1 MITSSPLIQSL
12 LASRDDVCHHNPEE
26 VNNLRA
32 KEQECLHLLK
42 RCNNMEEFK
51 QVHAKFIKLSLFS
64 SSASSVLSTC
74 ARSGWENSMS
84 YAASIFRGIDDP
96 RTFDYNTMIRGYVN
110 ETCFEEAL
118 CVYSEMMVA
127 EERVEPDNFTYPFL
141 LKACARLKSV
151 SEGKQIHGQVLKLG
165 FGGDVFVQNGLIS
178 MYGRCGEMS
187 LSSAVFE
194 RMESKTAASWSSMV
208 SARAGAG
215 MWSDCLMLFRGMCRE
230 TTGLKA
236 EESGMVSALTACANT
251 GALGLG
257 MSIHGYL
264 LRNINELNNVAVG
277 TSLVDMYAKCGR
289 LDKALR
295 VFKKMESRNGLSYS
309 AMISGLALHG
319 EGEAAL
325 RMFSEMREEGVECDG
340 VVYVSVLNACSHS
353 GLVEEGRRVFE
364 EMLREG
370 KVEPSA
376 EHYGCLVDLLGRA
389 GLLEEALE
397 IIQKSMPNDV
407 VWRSFL
413 SSCRVH
419 QNVELGKIAAR
430 ELIKLSSHNP
440 GDYLVISNMYAQAQ
454 MWEDVARVRTE
465 MANKC
470 GLKQTPG
477 FSIVEVKGKT
487 HRFVS
492 QDRFHPQCKEMYKM
506 LHQMEWQ
513 LKFEGYSPDLTQVLL
528 NVDDEE
534 EKRERLKGHSQK
546 VALAFALLYTPP
558 GSIIRIARNLR
569 MCSDCHTYTKKI
581 SMIYEREIVVRD
593 RNRFHLFKAGTCSCK
608 DYW

>member
-12 LASRDDVCHHNPEE
+12 LASRDDVINNPE
-26 VNNLRA
+26 VNSFRA
-32 KEQECLHLLK
+32 KEQECLYLLK
-42 RCNNMEEFK
+42 RCNNIEEFK

-64 SSASSVLSTC
+64 SSPFSASSVLATC
-74 ARSGWENSMS
+74 AHSGWENSMN

-96 RTFDYNTMIRGYVN
+96 CTFDYNTMIRGYVN
-110 ETCFEEAL
+110 ETSFEDAL
-118 CVYSEMMVA
+118 CVYSEMV
-127 EERVEPDNFTYPFL
+127 EEGVEPDNFTYPFV
-141 LKACARLKSV
+141 LKACTRLKSV
-151 SEGKQIHGQVLKLG
+151 REGKQIHGHVFKLG
-165 FGGDVFVQNGLIS
+165 FEADVFVQNSLIN
-178 MYGRCGEMS
+178 MYGRCGEMT

-208 SARAGAG
+208 SARAGVG
-215 MWSDCLMLFRGMCRE
+215 MWSDCLMLFREMCRE
-230 TTGLKA
+230 TGLKA
-236 EESGMVSALTACANT
+236 EESGMVSALSACANT
-251 GALGLG
+251 GALDLG
-257 MSIHGYL
+257 MSIHAYL
-264 LRNINELNNVAVG
+264 LRNISQLNIAVK
-277 TSLVDMYAKCGR
+277 TSLVDMYAKCGC

-295 VFKKMESRNGLSYS
+295 IFKKMESRNSLTYS

-325 RMFSEMREEGVECDG
+325 RMFSEMIEQGIESDH

-353 GLVEEGRRVFE
+353 GLVKEGRRVFE
-364 EMLREG
+364 DMLKEG
-370 KVEPSA
+370 KVEPTA

-397 IIQKSMPNDV
+397 TIQNMAVEHNDV

-419 QNVELGKIAAR
+419 ENVELGKVAAR
-430 ELIKLSSHNP
+430 ELVKLSSHNP

-465 MANKC
+465 MANK

-492 QDRFHPQCKEMYKM
+492 QDRFHPQCKKIYKM

-513 LKFEGYSPDLTQVLL
+513 LKFEGYTPDVTQVLL
-528 NVDDEE
+528 SVDEE
-534 EKRERLKGHSQK
+534 EKRERLKGHSLK

-593 RNRFHLFKAGTCSCK
+593 RNRFHLFKGGTCSCK

>member
-12 LASRDDVCHHNPEE
+12 LASRDDVNHNPE
-26 VNNLRA
+26 VNSFRA
-32 KEQECLHLLK
+32 KEQECLYLLK
-42 RCNNMEEFK
+42 RCNNIEEFK

-64 SSASSVLSTC
+64 SSPFSASSVLATC
-74 ARSGWENSMS
+74 AHSGWENSMN

-96 RTFDYNTMIRGYVN
+96 CTFDYNTMIRGYVN
-110 ETCFEEAL
+110 ETSFEEAL
-118 CVYSEMMVA
+118 CVYSEMV
-127 EERVEPDNFTYPFL
+127 EEGVEPDNFTYPFV
-141 LKACARLKSV
+141 LKACTRLKSV
-151 SEGKQIHGQVLKLG
+151 REGKQIHGHVFKLG
-165 FGGDVFVQNGLIS
+165 FEADVFVQNSLIN
-178 MYGRCGEMS
+178 MYGRCGEMT

-208 SARAGAG
+208 SARAGVG
-215 MWSDCLMLFRGMCRE
+215 MWSDCLMLFREMCRE
-230 TTGLKA
+230 TGLKA
-236 EESGMVSALTACANT
+236 EESGMVSALSACANT
-251 GALGLG
+251 GALDLG
-257 MSIHGYL
+257 MSIHAYL
-264 LRNINELNNVAVG
+264 LRNINELNIAVK
-277 TSLVDMYAKCGR
+277 TSLVDMYAKCGC

-295 VFKKMESRNGLSYS
+295 IFKKMESRNSLTYS

-325 RMFSEMREEGVECDG
+325 RMFSEMIEQGIESDH

-353 GLVEEGRRVFE
+353 GLIKEGRRVFE
-364 EMLREG
+364 DMLKEG
-370 KVEPSA
+370 KVEPTA

-397 IIQKSMPNDV
+397 TIQNMAVEQNDV

-419 QNVELGKIAAR
+419 ENVELGKVAAR

-465 MANKC
+465 MANK

-492 QDRFHPQCKEMYKM
+492 QDRFHPQCKKIYKM

-513 LKFEGYSPDLTQVLL
+513 LKFEGYTPDVTQVLL
-528 NVDDEE
+528 SVDEE
-534 EKRERLKGHSQK
+534 EKRERLKGHSLK

-593 RNRFHLFKAGTCSCK
+593 RNRFHLFKGGTCSCK

>member
-12 LASRDDVCHHNPEE
+12 LASRDDVIHNPE
-26 VNNLRA
+26 VNSFRA
-32 KEQECLHLLK
+32 KEQECLYLLK
-42 RCNNMEEFK
+42 RCNNIEEFK

-64 SSASSVLSTC
+64 SSPFSASSVLATC
-74 ARSGWENSMS
+74 AHSGWENSMN

-96 RTFDYNTMIRGYVN
+96 CTFDYNTMIRGYVN
-110 ETCFEEAL
+110 ETSFEEAL
-118 CVYSEMMVA
+118 CVYSEMV
-127 EERVEPDNFTYPFL
+127 EEGVEPDNFTYPFV
-141 LKACARLKSV
+141 LKACTRLKSV
-151 SEGKQIHGQVLKLG
+151 REGKQIHGHVFKLG
-165 FGGDVFVQNGLIS
+165 FEAHVFVQNSLIN
-178 MYGRCGEMS
+178 MYGRCGETA

-194 RMESKTAASWSSMV
+194 KLESKTAASWSSMV
-208 SARAGAG
+208 SARAGVG
-215 MWSDCLMLFRGMCRE
+215 MWSDCLMLFREMCRE
-230 TTGLKA
+230 TGLKA
-236 EESGMVSALTACANT
+236 EESGMVSALSACANT
-251 GALGLG
+251 GALDLG
-257 MSIHGYL
+257 MSIHAYL
-264 LRNINELNNVAVG
+264 LRNINELNIAVK
-277 TSLVDMYAKCGR
+277 TSLVDMYAKCGC

-295 VFKKMESRNGLSYS
+295 IFKKMESRNSLTYS

-325 RMFSEMREEGVECDG
+325 RMFSEMIEQGIESDH

-353 GLVEEGRRVFE
+353 GLVKEGRRVFE
-364 EMLREG
+364 DMLKEG
-370 KVEPSA
+370 KVEPTA

-397 IIQKSMPNDV
+397 TIQNMAVEHNDV

-419 QNVELGKIAAR
+419 ENVELGKVAAR

-465 MANKC
+465 MANK

-492 QDRFHPQCKEMYKM
+492 QDRFHPQCKKIYKM

-513 LKFEGYSPDLTQVLL
+513 LKFEGYTPDVTQVLL
-528 NVDDEE
+528 NVDEE
-534 EKRERLKGHSQK
+534 EKRERLKGHSLK

-593 RNRFHLFKAGTCSCK
+593 RNRFHLFKGGTCSCK

>member
-1 MITSSPLIQSL
+1 MITSSPLLQSL
-12 LASRDDVCHHNPEE
+12 LPSRDDVIHNPE
-26 VNNLRA
+26 VNNFRA
-32 KEQECLHLLK
+32 KEQECLYLLK
-42 RCNNMEEFK
+42 RCNNIEEFK

-64 SSASSVLSTC
+64 SSPFSASSVLSTC
-74 ARSGWENSMS
+74 AHSGWENSMN

-96 RTFDYNTMIRGYVN
+96 CTFDYNTMIRGYVN
-110 ETCFEEAL
+110 ETSFEEAL
-118 CVYSEMMVA
+118 CVYNEMVK
-127 EERVEPDNFTYPFL
+127 EGIEPDNFTYPFL
-141 LKACARLKSV
+141 LKACTCLKSV
-151 SEGKQIHGQVLKLG
+151 RDGKQIHGHVFKLG
-165 FGGDVFVQNGLIS
+165 FEADVFVQNSLIN
-178 MYGRCGEMS
+178 MYGRCGEMA

-194 RMESKTAASWSSMV
+194 RMEAKTAASWSSMV
-208 SARAGAG
+208 SARAGMG
-215 MWSDCLMLFRGMCRE
+215 MWSDCLMLFREMCRE
-230 TTGLKA
+230 TGLKV
-236 EESGMVSALTACANT
+236 EESGMVSALSACANT
-251 GALGLG
+251 GALDLG

-264 LRNINELNNVAVG
+264 LRNINELNIAVQ
-277 TSLVDMYAKCGR
+277 TSLVDMYAKCGW

-295 VFKKMESRNGLSYS
+295 IFKKMESRNSLTYS

-325 RMFSEMREEGVECDG
+325 SIFSDMIEEGIESDH

-353 GLVEEGRRVFE
+353 GLVKEGRRVFE
-364 EMLREG
+364 EMLKEG
-370 KVEPSA
+370 KVEPTA

-397 IIQKSMPNDV
+397 TIQNMPIEQNDV

-430 ELIKLSSHNP
+430 ELIKLNSHNA
-440 GDYLVISNMYAQAQ
+440 GDYLVISNMFAQAQ

-465 MANKC
+465 MANKS
-470 GLKQTPG
+470 LKQTPG

-492 QDRFHPQCKEMYKM
+492 QDRFHPQCKEIYKM

-513 LKFEGYSPDLTQVLL
+513 LKFEGYSPDVTQVLL
-528 NVDDEE
+528 NVDEE

-546 VALAFALLYTPP
+546 VALAFALLYTPA

-593 RNRFHLFKAGTCSCK
+593 RNRFHLFKGGTCSCK
-608 DYW
+608 DSW

>member
-12 LASRDDVCHHNPEE
+12 LASRDDVIHNPE
-26 VNNLRA
+26 VNSFRA
-32 KEQECLHLLK
+32 KEQECLYLLK
-42 RCNNMEEFK
+42 RCNNIEEFK

-64 SSASSVLSTC
+64 SSPFSASSVLATC
-74 ARSGWENSMS
+74 AHSGWENSMN

-96 RTFDYNTMIRGYVN
+96 CTFDYNTMIRGYVN
-110 ETCFEEAL
+110 ETSFEEAL
-118 CVYSEMMVA
+118 CVYSEMV
-127 EERVEPDNFTYPFL
+127 EEGVEPDNFTYPFV
-141 LKACARLKSV
+141 LKACTRLKSV
-151 SEGKQIHGQVLKLG
+151 REGKQIHGHVFKLG
-165 FGGDVFVQNGLIS
+165 FEADVFVQNSLIN
-178 MYGRCGEMS
+178 MYGRCGEMT

-208 SARAGAG
+208 SARAGVG
-215 MWSDCLMLFRGMCRE
+215 MWSDCLMLFREMCRE
-230 TTGLKA
+230 TGLKA
-236 EESGMVSALTACANT
+236 EESGMVSALSACANT
-251 GALGLG
+251 GALDLG
-257 MSIHGYL
+257 MSIHAYL
-264 LRNINELNNVAVG
+264 LRNISELNIAVK
-277 TSLVDMYAKCGR
+277 TSLVDMYAKCGC

-295 VFKKMESRNGLSYS
+295 IFKKMESRNSLTYS

-325 RMFSEMREEGVECDG
+325 RMFSEMIEQGIESDH

-353 GLVEEGRRVFE
+353 GLVKEGRRVFE
-364 EMLREG
+364 DMLKEG
-370 KVEPSA
+370 KVEPTA
-376 EHYGCLVDLLGRA
+376 EHYGRLVDLLGRA

-397 IIQKSMPNDV
+397 TIQNMAVEQNDV

-419 QNVELGKIAAR
+419 ENVELGKVAAR

-465 MANKC
+465 MANK

-492 QDRFHPQCKEMYKM
+492 QDRFHPQCKKIYKM

-513 LKFEGYSPDLTQVLL
+513 LKFEGYTPDVTQVLL
-528 NVDDEE
+528 SVDEE
-534 EKRERLKGHSQK
+534 EKRERLKGHSLK

-593 RNRFHLFKAGTCSCK
+593 RNRFHLFKGGTCSCK

>member
-12 LASRDDVCHHNPEE
+12 LASRDDVNHNPE
-26 VNNLRA
+26 VNSFRA
-32 KEQECLHLLK
+32 KEQECLYLLK
-42 RCNNMEEFK
+42 RCNNIEEFK

-64 SSASSVLSTC
+64 SSPFSASSVLATC
-74 ARSGWENSMS
+74 AHSGWENSMN

-96 RTFDYNTMIRGYVN
+96 CTFDYNTMIRGYVN
-110 ETCFEEAL
+110 ETSFEEAL
-118 CVYSEMMVA
+118 CVYSEMV
-127 EERVEPDNFTYPFL
+127 EEGVEPDNFTYPFV
-141 LKACARLKSV
+141 LKACTRLKSV
-151 SEGKQIHGQVLKLG
+151 REGKQIHGHVFKLG
-165 FGGDVFVQNGLIS
+165 FEADVFVQNSLIN
-178 MYGRCGEMS
+178 MYGRCGEMT

-208 SARAGAG
+208 SARAGVG
-215 MWSDCLMLFRGMCRE
+215 MWSDCLMLFREMCRE
-230 TTGLKA
+230 TGLKA
-236 EESGMVSALTACANT
+236 EESGMVSALSACANT
-251 GALGLG
+251 GALDLG
-257 MSIHGYL
+257 MSIHAYL
-264 LRNINELNNVAVG
+264 LRNINELNIAVK
-277 TSLVDMYAKCGR
+277 TSLVDMYAKCGC

-295 VFKKMESRNGLSYS
+295 IFKKMESRNSLTYS

-325 RMFSEMREEGVECDG
+325 RMFSEMIEQGIESDH

-353 GLVEEGRRVFE
+353 GLIKEGRRVFE
-364 EMLREG
+364 DMLKEG
-370 KVEPSA
+370 KVEPTA

-397 IIQKSMPNDV
+397 TIQNMAVEHNDV

-419 QNVELGKIAAR
+419 ENVELGKVAAR

-465 MANKC
+465 MANK

-492 QDRFHPQCKEMYKM
+492 QDRFHPQCKKIYKM

-513 LKFEGYSPDLTQVLL
+513 LKFEGYTPDVTQVLL
-528 NVDDEE
+528 NVDEE
-534 EKRERLKGHSQK
+534 EKRERLKGHSLK

-593 RNRFHLFKAGTCSCK
+593 RNRFHLFKGGTCSCK

>member
-12 LASRDDVCHHNPEE
+12 LASRDDVNHNPE
-26 VNNLRA
+26 VNSFRA
-32 KEQECLHLLK
+32 KEQECLYLLK
-42 RCNNMEEFK
+42 RCNNIEEFK

-64 SSASSVLSTC
+64 SSPFSASSVLATC
-74 ARSGWENSMS
+74 AHSGWENSMN

-96 RTFDYNTMIRGYVN
+96 CTFDYNTMIRGYVN
-110 ETCFEEAL
+110 ETSFEDAL
-118 CVYSEMMVA
+118 CVYSEMV
-127 EERVEPDNFTYPFL
+127 EEGVEPDNFTYPFV
-141 LKACARLKSV
+141 LKACTRLKSV
-151 SEGKQIHGQVLKLG
+151 REGKQIHGHVFKLG
-165 FGGDVFVQNGLIS
+165 FEADVFVQNSLIN
-178 MYGRCGEMS
+178 MYGRCGEMT

-208 SARAGAG
+208 SARAGVG
-215 MWSDCLMLFRGMCRE
+215 MWSDCLMLFREMCRE
-230 TTGLKA
+230 TGLKA
-236 EESGMVSALTACANT
+236 EESGMVSALSACANT
-251 GALGLG
+251 GALDLG
-257 MSIHGYL
+257 MSIHAYL
-264 LRNINELNNVAVG
+264 LRNISQLNIAVK
-277 TSLVDMYAKCGR
+277 TSLVDMYAKCGC

-295 VFKKMESRNGLSYS
+295 IFKKMESRNSLTYS

-325 RMFSEMREEGVECDG
+325 RMFSEMIEQGIESDH

-353 GLVEEGRRVFE
+353 GLVKEGRRVFE
-364 EMLREG
+364 DMLKEG
-370 KVEPSA
+370 KVEPTA

-397 IIQKSMPNDV
+397 TIQNMAVEHNDV

-419 QNVELGKIAAR
+419 ENVELGKVAAR
-430 ELIKLSSHNP
+430 ELVKLSSHNP

-465 MANKC
+465 MANK

-492 QDRFHPQCKEMYKM
+492 QDRFHPQCKKIYKM

-513 LKFEGYSPDLTQVLL
+513 LKFEGYTPDVTQVLL
-528 NVDDEE
+528 SVDEE
-534 EKRERLKGHSQK
+534 EKRERLKGHSLK

-593 RNRFHLFKAGTCSCK
+593 RNRFHLFKGGTCSCK

>member
-1 MITSSPLIQSL
+1 M
-12 LASRDDVCHHNPEE
+12 N
-26 VNNLRA
+26 
-32 KEQECLHLLK
+32 
-42 RCNNMEEFK
+42 
-51 QVHAKFIKLSLFS
+51 
-64 SSASSVLSTC
+64 
-74 ARSGWENSMS
+74 

-96 RTFDYNTMIRGYVN
+96 CTFDYNTMIRGYVN
-110 ETCFEEAL
+110 ETSFEEAL
-118 CVYSEMMVA
+118 CVYSEMV
-127 EERVEPDNFTYPFL
+127 EEGVEPDNFTYPFV
-141 LKACARLKSV
+141 LKACTRLKSV
-151 SEGKQIHGQVLKLG
+151 REGKQIHGHVFKLG
-165 FGGDVFVQNGLIS
+165 FEADVFVQNSLIN
-178 MYGRCGEMS
+178 MYGRCGEMT

-208 SARAGAG
+208 SARAGVG
-215 MWSDCLMLFRGMCRE
+215 MWSDCLMLFREMCRE
-230 TTGLKA
+230 TGLKA
-236 EESGMVSALTACANT
+236 EESGMVSALSACANT
-251 GALGLG
+251 GALDLG
-257 MSIHGYL
+257 MSIHAYL
-264 LRNINELNNVAVG
+264 LRNISQLNIAVK
-277 TSLVDMYAKCGR
+277 TSLVDMYAKCGC

-295 VFKKMESRNGLSYS
+295 IFKKMESRNSLTYS

-325 RMFSEMREEGVECDG
+325 RMFSEMIEQGIESDH

-353 GLVEEGRRVFE
+353 GLVKEGRRVFE
-364 EMLREG
+364 DMLKEG
-370 KVEPSA
+370 KVEPTA

-397 IIQKSMPNDV
+397 TIQNMAVEHNDV

-419 QNVELGKIAAR
+419 ENVELGKVAAR
-430 ELIKLSSHNP
+430 ELVKLSSHNP

-465 MANKC
+465 MANK

-492 QDRFHPQCKEMYKM
+492 QDRFHPQCKKIYKM

-513 LKFEGYSPDLTQVLL
+513 LKFEGYTPDVTQVLL
-528 NVDDEE
+528 SVDEE
-534 EKRERLKGHSQK
+534 EKRERLKGHSLK

-593 RNRFHLFKAGTCSCK
+593 RNRFHLFKGGTCSCK

>member
-12 LASRDDVCHHNPEE
+12 LASRDDVNHNPE
-26 VNNLRA
+26 VNSFRA
-32 KEQECLHLLK
+32 KEQECLYLLK
-42 RCNNMEEFK
+42 RCNNIEEFK

-64 SSASSVLSTC
+64 SSPFSASSVLATC
-74 ARSGWENSMS
+74 AHSGWENSMN

-96 RTFDYNTMIRGYVN
+96 CTFDYNTMIRGYVN
-110 ETCFEEAL
+110 ETSFEEAL
-118 CVYSEMMVA
+118 CVYSEMV
-127 EERVEPDNFTYPFL
+127 EEGVEPDNFTYPFV
-141 LKACARLKSV
+141 LKACTRLKSV
-151 SEGKQIHGQVLKLG
+151 REGKQIHGHVFKLG
-165 FGGDVFVQNGLIS
+165 FEADVFVQNSLIN
-178 MYGRCGEMS
+178 MYGRCGEMT

-208 SARAGAG
+208 SARAGVG
-215 MWSDCLMLFRGMCRE
+215 MWSDCLMLFREMCRE
-230 TTGLKA
+230 TGLKA
-236 EESGMVSALTACANT
+236 EESGMVSALSACANT
-251 GALGLG
+251 GALDLG
-257 MSIHGYL
+257 MSIHAYL
-264 LRNINELNNVAVG
+264 LRNINELNIAVK
-277 TSLVDMYAKCGR
+277 TSLVDMYAKCGC

-295 VFKKMESRNGLSYS
+295 IFKKMESRNSLTYS

-325 RMFSEMREEGVECDG
+325 RMFSEMIEQGIESDH

-353 GLVEEGRRVFE
+353 GLIKEGRRVFE
-364 EMLREG
+364 DMLKEG
-370 KVEPSA
+370 KVEPTA

-397 IIQKSMPNDV
+397 TIQNMAVEQNDV

-419 QNVELGKIAAR
+419 ENVELGKVAAR

-465 MANKC
+465 MANK

-492 QDRFHPQCKEMYKM
+492 QDRFHPQCKKIYKM

-513 LKFEGYSPDLTQVLL
+513 LKFEGYTPDVTQVLL
-528 NVDDEE
+528 NVDEE
-534 EKRERLKGHSQK
+534 EKRERLKGHSLK

-593 RNRFHLFKAGTCSCK
+593 RNRFHLFKGGTCSCK

>member
-1 MITSSPLIQSL
+1 MIKSSPLLQSL
-12 LASRDDVCHHNPEE
+12 LASRDDVSHNTE
-26 VNNLRA
+26 VNNNCRS

-42 RCNNMEEFK
+42 RCKNIEEFK

-64 SSASSVLSTC
+64 SSPFSASSVLSTC
-74 ARSGWENSMS
+74 AHSGWENSMN
-84 YAASIFRGIDDP
+84 YAASIFRVIDDP
-96 RTFDYNTMIRGYVN
+96 CTFDYNTMIRGYVK
-110 ETCFEEAL
+110 ETSFEEAL
-118 CVYSEMMVA
+118 CVYNEMIQ
-127 EERVEPDNFTYPFL
+127 EGIEPDNFTYPFL
-141 LKACARLKSV
+141 LKACTRLKSLP
-151 SEGKQIHGQVLKLG
+151 EGKQIHGHVFKLG
-165 FGGDVFVQNGLIS
+165 FDADVFVQNSLIN
-178 MYGRCGEMS
+178 MYGRCGEMT
-187 LSSAVFE
+187 LSSTVFDKI
-194 RMESKTAASWSSMV
+194 ESKTAASWSSMV
-208 SARAGAG
+208 SARAGVG
-215 MWSDCLMLFRGMCRE
+215 MWSDCLMLFREMCRE
-230 TTGLKA
+230 TGLKA
-236 EESGMVSALTACANT
+236 EESGMVSALSACANT
-251 GALGLG
+251 GALDLG

-264 LRNINELNNVAVG
+264 LRNISELNIAVQ
-277 TSLVDMYAKCGR
+277 TSLVDMYSKCGC
-289 LDKALR
+289 LDKALHIFR
-295 VFKKMESRNGLSYS
+295 KMESRNSLTYS

-325 RMFSEMREEGVECDG
+325 RMFSEMIKEGIESDH

-353 GLVEEGRRVFE
+353 GLVKEGRRVFE

-370 KVEPSA
+370 KVEPTV

-389 GLLEEALE
+389 GLVEEALE
-397 IIQKSMPNDV
+397 TIQNMPIEQTDV

-419 QNVELGKIAAR
+419 QNVELGKVAAR
-430 ELIKLSSHNP
+430 ELIKLSSHSP

-454 MWEDVARVRTE
+454 MWDDVARVRTE
-465 MANKC
+465 MANK

-492 QDRFHPQCKEMYKM
+492 QDRFHPQCKEIYKM

-513 LKFEGYSPDLTQVLL
+513 LKFEGYTPDVTQILL
-528 NVDDEE
+528 NVDEE

-593 RNRFHLFKAGTCSCK
+593 RNRFHLFKGGTCSCK

>member
-12 LASRDDVCHHNPEE
+12 LASRDDVNHNPE
-26 VNNLRA
+26 VNSFRA
-32 KEQECLHLLK
+32 KEQECLYLLK
-42 RCNNMEEFK
+42 RCNNIEEFK

-64 SSASSVLSTC
+64 SSPFSASSVLATC
-74 ARSGWENSMS
+74 AHSGWENSMN

-96 RTFDYNTMIRGYVN
+96 CTFDYNTMIRGYVN
-110 ETCFEEAL
+110 ETSFEEAL
-118 CVYSEMMVA
+118 CVYSEMV
-127 EERVEPDNFTYPFL
+127 EEGVEPDNFTYPFV
-141 LKACARLKSV
+141 LKACTRLKSV
-151 SEGKQIHGQVLKLG
+151 REGKQIHGHVFKLG
-165 FGGDVFVQNGLIS
+165 FEADVFVQNSLIN
-178 MYGRCGEMS
+178 MYGRCGEMT

-208 SARAGAG
+208 SARAGVG
-215 MWSDCLMLFRGMCRE
+215 MWSDCLMLFREMCRE
-230 TTGLKA
+230 TGLKA
-236 EESGMVSALTACANT
+236 EESGMVSALSACANT
-251 GALGLG
+251 GALDLG
-257 MSIHGYL
+257 MSIHAYL
-264 LRNINELNNVAVG
+264 LRNISQLNIAVK
-277 TSLVDMYAKCGR
+277 TSLVDMYAKCGC

-295 VFKKMESRNGLSYS
+295 IFKKMESRNSLTYS

-325 RMFSEMREEGVECDG
+325 RMFSEMIEQGIESDH

-353 GLVEEGRRVFE
+353 GLVKEGRRVFE
-364 EMLREG
+364 DMLKEG
-370 KVEPSA
+370 KVEPTA

-397 IIQKSMPNDV
+397 TIQNMAVEHNDV

-419 QNVELGKIAAR
+419 ENVELGKVAAR
-430 ELIKLSSHNP
+430 ELVKLSSHNP

-465 MANKC
+465 MANK

-492 QDRFHPQCKEMYKM
+492 QDRFHPQCKKIYKM

-513 LKFEGYSPDLTQVLL
+513 LKFEGYTPDVTQVLL
-528 NVDDEE
+528 SVDEE
-534 EKRERLKGHSQK
+534 EKRERLKGHSLK

-593 RNRFHLFKAGTCSCK
+593 RNRFHLFKGGTCSCK

>member
-1 MITSSPLIQSL
+1 M
-12 LASRDDVCHHNPEE
+12 ASRDDVNHNPE
-26 VNNLRA
+26 VNSFRA
-32 KEQECLHLLK
+32 KEQECLYLLK
-42 RCNNMEEFK
+42 RCNNIEEFK

-64 SSASSVLSTC
+64 SSPFSASSVLATC
-74 ARSGWENSMS
+74 AHSGWENSMN

-96 RTFDYNTMIRGYVN
+96 CTFDYNTMIRGYVN
-110 ETCFEEAL
+110 ETSFEEAL
-118 CVYSEMMVA
+118 CVYSEMV
-127 EERVEPDNFTYPFL
+127 EEGVEPDNFTYPFV
-141 LKACARLKSV
+141 LKACTRLKSV
-151 SEGKQIHGQVLKLG
+151 REGKQIHGHVFKLG
-165 FGGDVFVQNGLIS
+165 FEADVFVQNSLIN
-178 MYGRCGEMS
+178 MYGRCGEMT

-208 SARAGAG
+208 SARAGVG
-215 MWSDCLMLFRGMCRE
+215 MWSDCLMLFREMCRE
-230 TTGLKA
+230 TGLKA
-236 EESGMVSALTACANT
+236 EESGMVSALSACANT
-251 GALGLG
+251 GALDLG
-257 MSIHGYL
+257 MSIHAYL
-264 LRNINELNNVAVG
+264 LRNINELNIAVK
-277 TSLVDMYAKCGR
+277 TSLVDMYAKCGC

-295 VFKKMESRNGLSYS
+295 IFKKMESRNSLTYS

-325 RMFSEMREEGVECDG
+325 RMFSEMIEQGIESDH

-353 GLVEEGRRVFE
+353 GLIKEGRRVFE
-364 EMLREG
+364 DMLKEG
-370 KVEPSA
+370 KVEPTA

-397 IIQKSMPNDV
+397 TIQNMAVEQNDV

-419 QNVELGKIAAR
+419 ENVELGKVAAR

-465 MANKC
+465 MANK

-492 QDRFHPQCKEMYKM
+492 QDRFHPQCKKIYKM

-513 LKFEGYSPDLTQVLL
+513 LKFEGYTPDVTQVLL
-528 NVDDEE
+528 NVDEE
-534 EKRERLKGHSQK
+534 EKRERLKGHSLK

-593 RNRFHLFKAGTCSCK
+593 RNRFHLFKGGTCSCK

>member
-1 MITSSPLIQSL
+1 MIKSSPLLQSL
-12 LASRDDVCHHNPEE
+12 LASRDDVSHNPE
-26 VNNLRA
+26 VNHNCRS

-42 RCNNMEEFK
+42 RCKNIEEFK

-64 SSASSVLSTC
+64 SSPFSASSVLSTC
-74 ARSGWENSMS
+74 AHSGWENSMN
-84 YAASIFRGIDDP
+84 YAASIFREIDDP
-96 RTFDYNTMIRGYVN
+96 CTFDYNTMIRGYVN
-110 ETCFEEAL
+110 ATSFEEAL
-118 CVYSEMMVA
+118 CVYNEMIQ
-127 EERVEPDNFTYPFL
+127 EGIEPDNFTYPFL
-141 LKACARLKSV
+141 LKACTRLKSLP
-151 SEGKQIHGQVLKLG
+151 EGKQIHGHVFKLG
-165 FGGDVFVQNGLIS
+165 FDADVFVQNSLIN
-178 MYGRCGEMS
+178 MYGRCGEMT
-187 LSSAVFE
+187 LSSTVFDKI
-194 RMESKTAASWSSMV
+194 ESKTAASWSSMV
-208 SARAGAG
+208 SARAGVG
-215 MWSDCLMLFRGMCRE
+215 MWSDCLMLFREMCRE
-230 TTGLKA
+230 TGLKA
-236 EESGMVSALTACANT
+236 EESGMVSALSACANT
-251 GALGLG
+251 GALDLG

-264 LRNINELNNVAVG
+264 LRNISELNIAVQ
-277 TSLVDMYAKCGR
+277 TSLVDMYSKCGC
-289 LDKALR
+289 LDKALHIFR
-295 VFKKMESRNGLSYS
+295 KMESRNSLTYS

-325 RMFSEMREEGVECDG
+325 RMFSEMIKEGIESDH

-353 GLVEEGRRVFE
+353 GLVKEGRRVFE

-370 KVEPSA
+370 KVEPTV
-376 EHYGCLVDLLGRA
+376 EHYGCLVDLLGRD

-397 IIQKSMPNDV
+397 TIQNMPIEQTDV

-419 QNVELGKIAAR
+419 QNVELGKVAAR

-465 MANKC
+465 MANK

-492 QDRFHPQCKEMYKM
+492 QDRFHPQCKEIYKM

-513 LKFEGYSPDLTQVLL
+513 LKFEGYTPDVTQILL
-528 NVDDEE
+528 NVDEE

-593 RNRFHLFKAGTCSCK
+593 RNRFHLFKGGTCSCK

>member
-12 LASRDDVCHHNPEE
+12 LASRDDVIHNPE
-26 VNNLRA
+26 VNSFRA
-32 KEQECLHLLK
+32 KEQECLYLLK
-42 RCNNMEEFK
+42 RCNNIEEFK

-64 SSASSVLSTC
+64 SSPFSASSVLATC
-74 ARSGWENSMS
+74 SHSGWENSMN
-84 YAASIFRGIDDP
+84 YAASIFRGINGP
-96 RTFDYNTMIRGYVN
+96 CTFDYNTMIRGYVN
-110 ETCFEEAL
+110 ETSFEEAL
-118 CVYSEMMVA
+118 RVYSEMV
-127 EERVEPDNFTYPFL
+127 EEGIEPDNFTYPFV
-141 LKACARLKSV
+141 LKACTRLKSIR
-151 SEGKQIHGQVLKLG
+151 ERKQIHGHVFKHG
-165 FGGDVFVQNGLIS
+165 FEADVFVQNSLIN
-178 MYGRCGEMS
+178 MYGRCGETA

-194 RMESKTAASWSSMV
+194 KLESKTAASWSSMV
-208 SARAGAG
+208 SARAGVG
-215 MWSDCLMLFRGMCRE
+215 MWSDCLTLFREMCRE
-230 TTGLKA
+230 TGLKA
-236 EESGMVSALTACANT
+236 EESGMVSALSACANT
-251 GALGLG
+251 GALDLG
-257 MSIHGYL
+257 MSIHAYL
-264 LRNINELNNVAVG
+264 LRNISELNIAVK
-277 TSLVDMYAKCGR
+277 TSLVDMYAKCGC

-295 VFKKMESRNGLSYS
+295 IFKKMEGRNSLTYS

-319 EGEAAL
+319 EGEAAV
-325 RMFSEMREEGVECDG
+325 RMFSEMIEQGIESDH

-353 GLVEEGRRVFE
+353 GLVKEGRRVFE
-364 EMLREG
+364 EMLKEG
-370 KVEPSA
+370 KVEPTA

-397 IIQKSMPNDV
+397 TIQNMAVEQNDV

-419 QNVELGKIAAR
+419 QNVELGMIAAR
-430 ELIKLSSHNP
+430 ELIRLSSHNP

-465 MANKC
+465 MANK

-492 QDRFHPQCKEMYKM
+492 QDRFHPQCNEIYKM

-513 LKFEGYSPDLTQVLL
+513 LKFEGYTPDVTQVLL
-528 NVDDEE
+528 NVDEE
-534 EKRERLKGHSQK
+534 EKRERLKGHSLK

-593 RNRFHLFKAGTCSCK
+593 RNRFHLFKGGTCSCK

>member
-1 MITSSPLIQSL
+1 MITSSPHLQSL
-12 LASRDDVCHHNPEE
+12 LPSRDDVTHNPE
-26 VNNLRA
+26 VNNNFRA
-32 KEQECLHLLK
+32 KEQECLNLLK
-42 RCNNMEEFK
+42 RCNSIEEFK

-64 SSASSVLSTC
+64 SSPFSASSVLSTC
-74 ARSGWENSMS
+74 AHSGWENGMS

-96 RTFDYNTMIRGYVN
+96 CTFDYNTMIRGYVN
-110 ETCFEEAL
+110 ATSFEEAL
-118 CVYSEMMVA
+118 RVYGEMV
-127 EERVEPDNFTYPFL
+127 EEGVEPDNFTYPFL
-141 LKACARLKSV
+141 LKACTRLKSGR
-151 SEGKQIHGQVLKLG
+151 EGKQIHGHVCKYGFEADVL
-165 FGGDVFVQNGLIS
+165 VQNGLIS
-178 MYGRCGEMS
+178 MYGRCGERA

-194 RMESKTAASWSSMV
+194 RMEAKTAASWSSMV
-208 SARAGAG
+208 SARAGVG
-215 MWSDCLMLFRGMCRE
+215 MWSDCLVLFREMCRE
-230 TTGLKA
+230 TGLKA
-236 EESGMVSALTACANT
+236 EESGMVSALSACANT

-257 MSIHGYL
+257 RSIHGYL
-264 LRNINELNNVAVG
+264 LRNINELNIAVQ
-277 TSLVDMYAKCGR
+277 TSLVDMYGKCGC

-295 VFKKMESRNGLSYS
+295 VFKKMESRNSLTYS
-309 AMISGLALHG
+309 AVISGLALHG
-319 EGEAAL
+319 EGEEAL
-325 RMFSEMREEGVECDG
+325 RMFSEMVEEGVESDH

-353 GLVEEGRRVFE
+353 GLVKEGRRVFE

-370 KVEPSA
+370 KVEPTA
-376 EHYGCLVDLLGRA
+376 EHYGCLVGLLGRA

-397 IIQKSMPNDV
+397 TIQNMPVEQQNDV

-413 SSCRVH
+413 SSCRVYR
-419 QNVELGKIAAR
+419 NVELGKIAAR
-430 ELIKLSSHNP
+430 ELIKLSSYNP
-440 GDYLVISNMYAQAQ
+440 GDYLMISNMYAQAQ

-465 MANKC
+465 MANK

-492 QDRFHPQCKEMYKM
+492 QDRFHPQCKEIYKM

-528 NVDDEE
+528 NVDEE

-546 VALAFALLYTPP
+546 VAIAFALLNTAP

-593 RNRFHLFKAGTCSCK
+593 RNRFHLFKGGTCSLGER
-608 DYW
+608 

>member
-1 MITSSPLIQSL
+1 MITSPPLIQSL
-12 LASRDDVCHHNPEE
+12 LASRDDVIHNPE
-26 VNNLRA
+26 VNSFRA
-32 KEQECLHLLK
+32 KEQECLYLLK
-42 RCNNMEEFK
+42 RCNNIEEFK

-64 SSASSVLSTC
+64 SSPFSASSVLATC
-74 ARSGWENSMS
+74 AHSGWENSMN

-96 RTFDYNTMIRGYVN
+96 CTFDYNTMIRGYVN
-110 ETCFEEAL
+110 ETSFEDAL
-118 CVYSEMMVA
+118 CVYSEMV
-127 EERVEPDNFTYPFL
+127 EEGVEPDNFTYPFV
-141 LKACARLKSV
+141 LKACTRLKSV
-151 SEGKQIHGQVLKLG
+151 REGKQIHGHVFKLG
-165 FGGDVFVQNGLIS
+165 FEADVFVQNSLIN
-178 MYGRCGEMS
+178 MYGRCGEMT

-208 SARAGAG
+208 SARAGVG
-215 MWSDCLMLFRGMCRE
+215 MWSDCLMLFREMCRE
-230 TTGLKA
+230 TGLKA
-236 EESGMVSALTACANT
+236 EESGMVSALSACANT
-251 GALGLG
+251 GALDLG
-257 MSIHGYL
+257 MSIHAYL
-264 LRNINELNNVAVG
+264 LRNINELNIAVK
-277 TSLVDMYAKCGR
+277 TSLVDMYAKCGC

-295 VFKKMESRNGLSYS
+295 IFKKMESRNSLTYS

-325 RMFSEMREEGVECDG
+325 RMFSEMIEQGIESDH

-353 GLVEEGRRVFE
+353 GLVKEGRRVFE
-364 EMLREG
+364 DMLKEG
-370 KVEPSA
+370 KVEPTA

-397 IIQKSMPNDV
+397 TIQNMAVEQNDV

-419 QNVELGKIAAR
+419 ENVELGKVAAR

-465 MANKC
+465 MANK

-492 QDRFHPQCKEMYKM
+492 QDRFHPQCKKIYKM

-513 LKFEGYSPDLTQVLL
+513 LKFQGYTPEYVTQVLL
-528 NVDDEE
+528 NVDEE
-534 EKRERLKGHSQK
+534 EKRERLKGHSLK

-593 RNRFHLFKAGTCSCK
+593 RNRFHLFKGGTCSCK

>member
-12 LASRDDVCHHNPEE
+12 LASRDDVIHNPE
-26 VNNLRA
+26 VNSFRA
-32 KEQECLHLLK
+32 KEQECLYLLK
-42 RCNNMEEFK
+42 RCNNIEEFK

-64 SSASSVLSTC
+64 SSPFSASSVLATC
-74 ARSGWENSMS
+74 AHSGWENSMN
-84 YAASIFRGIDDP
+84 YAASIFRGINGP
-96 RTFDYNTMIRGYVN
+96 CTFDYNTMIRGYVN
-110 ETCFEEAL
+110 ETSFEEAL
-118 CVYSEMMVA
+118 RVYSEMV
-127 EERVEPDNFTYPFL
+127 EEGIEPDNFTYPFV
-141 LKACARLKSV
+141 LKACTRLKSIR
-151 SEGKQIHGQVLKLG
+151 EGKQIHGHVFKHG
-165 FGGDVFVQNGLIS
+165 FEADVFVQNSLIN
-178 MYGRCGEMS
+178 MYGRCGETA

-194 RMESKTAASWSSMV
+194 KLESKTAASWSSMV
-208 SARAGAG
+208 SARAGVG
-215 MWSDCLMLFRGMCRE
+215 MWSDCLTLFREMCRE
-230 TTGLKA
+230 TGLKA
-236 EESGMVSALTACANT
+236 EESGMVSALSACANT
-251 GALGLG
+251 GALDLG
-257 MSIHGYL
+257 MSIHAYL
-264 LRNINELNNVAVG
+264 LRNISELNIAVK
-277 TSLVDMYAKCGR
+277 TSLVDMYAKCGC

-295 VFKKMESRNGLSYS
+295 IFKKMEGRNSLTYS

-319 EGEAAL
+319 EGEAAV
-325 RMFSEMREEGVECDG
+325 RMFSEMIEQGIESDH

-353 GLVEEGRRVFE
+353 GLVKEGRRVFE
-364 EMLREG
+364 EMLKEG
-370 KVEPSA
+370 KVEPTA

-397 IIQKSMPNDV
+397 TIQNMAVEQNDV

-419 QNVELGKIAAR
+419 QNVELGMIAAP
-430 ELIKLSSHNP
+430 ELIRLSSHNP

-465 MANKC
+465 MANK

-492 QDRFHPQCKEMYKM
+492 QDRFHPQCNEIYKM

-513 LKFEGYSPDLTQVLL
+513 LKFEGYTPDVTQVLL
-528 NVDDEE
+528 NVDEE
-534 EKRERLKGHSQK
+534 EKRERLKGHSLK
-546 VALAFALLYTPP
+546 VALAFALLYTAP
-558 GSIIRIARNLR
+558 GSIITIARNLR

-593 RNRFHLFKAGTCSCK
+593 RNRFHLFKGGTCSCK